1 MTYEDMTE
9 SQKRALFDAAV
20 KGLHE
25 FEHDGDPY
33 GAWSAIGDAIADA
46 IAPPVIA
53 SDKELESV
61 AYAAYEASGH
71 GVHRLRAI
79 AADTWKRAAK
89 EARKARCLGLAQS
102 LERLAAQALKGRP

>member
-33 GAWSAIGDAIADA
+33 GAWSAVGDAIAPQA
-46 IAPPVIA
+46 VA
-53 SDKELESV
+53 SDAELESV
-61 AYAAYEASGH
+61 AYAAYAASGH

>member
-1 MTYEDMTE
+1 MTYEDLTE

-33 GAWSAIGDAIADA
+33 GAWSAVGDAIAPQA
-46 IAPPVIA
+46 VA
-53 SDKELESV
+53 SDAELESV
-61 AYAAYEASGH
+61 AYAAYAASGH

-89 EARKARCLGLAQS
+89 AAEA
-102 LERLAAQALKGRP
+102 EPDLAALFQLYARQALKGRP